1 MSGLFRSNL
10 RRSAAATG
18 IYLSIGFGFLATV
31 LTKRQL
37 DTFHFGLLS
46 TVIVSAGFFQTLLD
60 FTAEEALVRYGFDYT
75 AAGDWGRLR
84 RLFRTALAVKAAGG
98 LLAMAVLAG
107 IAPFADQIFS
117 GRGLEVPFLIA
128 SLLPLLQSPE
138 GVSSAAL
145 ILHGRY
151 DVRGWML
158 AASMALRL
166 AGLAIGAHYGVTA
179 AVIGLVASQAA
190 ATIVLGA
197 AGVFAFRRFPH
208 AEHTPLGP
216 HRRGILGFVV
226 QSSLATGVLSL
237 RGTLSPILL
246 GVVTNPTELG
256 YFRIAQSPQNGFA
269 SLSSPVRLIM
279 LTEQT
284 RDWSR
289 GAFDSVFASL
299 RRYMVGATALMA
311 VVVPPLYV
319 FMPDLIRI
327 VFYPGKDGAAQ
338 SSAVVGAAR
347 FILVAGALQVIWG
360 WSKSFPV
367 SIGRPGLRV
376 LAHGVESIV
385 LVPLVIAFGV
395 AWGATGAGAA
405 VLVSTVAF
413 CILWTVLLVRIRRA
427 PVVSAATVPPPNAV
441 EAEASAGL

>member
-1 MSGLFRSNL
+1 VNRFFRSNF
-10 RRSAAATG
+10 RRSAAAAG
-18 IYLSIGFGFLATV
+18 IYLSVGFGFLATV

-60 FTAEEALVRYGFDYT
+60 FTAEEALVKYGFDYT
-75 AAGDWGRLR
+75 AAQDWGRLR
-84 RLFRTALAVKAAGG
+84 RLFRTALLVKAAGG
-98 LLAMAVLAG
+98 LLAMVVLAA

-117 GRGLEVPFLIA
+117 GTGLEVPFLIA
-128 SLLPLLQSPE
+128 SLLPFLQSPE

-158 AASMALRL
+158 AVSMALRL
-166 AGLAIGAHYGVTA
+166 AGLAIGAHYGVTE
-179 AVIGLVASQAA
+179 AVIGLVVAQAA
-190 ATIVLGA
+190 ATIVLGV
-197 AGVFAFRRFPH
+197 AGLEAFRRFPH
-208 AEHTPLGP
+208 AEHTELGQ

-226 QSSLATGVLSL
+226 QSSLATGVVSL

-256 YFRIAQSPQNGFA
+256 YFRIAQAPQNGFA
-269 SLSSPVRLIM
+269 SLSAPVRLIL

-289 GAFDSVFASL
+289 GAFSSVFASL
-299 RRYMVGATALMA
+299 KRYMLGATLLMA
-311 VVVPPLYV
+311 IVVPPLFV
-319 FMPDLIRI
+319 FMPELIHI
-327 VFYPGKDGAAQ
+327 VFYPGENGAHDA
-338 SSAVVGAAR
+338 SLVAPAAR
-347 FILVAGALQVIWG
+347 FILIAGALQVIWG
-360 WSKSFPV
+360 WAKSFPV

-376 LAHGVESIV
+376 LAHGIESIV
-385 LVPLVIAFGV
+385 LIPLVIAFGI

-405 VLVSTVAF
+405 VLVSTVVF
-413 CILWTVLLVRIRRA
+413 CALWTVLLIRIRRA
-427 PVVSAATVPPPNAV
+427 PRPSPSPLPPPTPV
-441 EAEASAGL
+441 EIEASSGL